1 MKGRNQSLDV
11 LRGVAVLLVIFHH
24 YAIDDES
31 FLHVGIVGVDLF
43 FVLSGFLISGLLFS
57 EFIKTGTIRLR
68 RFYVRRGLKLYPA
81 FYVFLIATLPMT
93 HIFGPARLA
102 SEALFLQS
110 YTPHIWHHTWSL
122 SVEEMF
128 YLCLP
133 LLLLVLA
140 KRKSF
145 AAIPFIAVGLI
156 ALCAILRS
164 FAPLTEFS
172 HAHLRFDALFAGVA
186 LGYFRHF
193 RGEMFAR
200 LSRARWMLPLA
211 LLLLVPCSLNRRAG
225 PSLNDLTLTSTLLGF
240 AALVWWS
247 QGITIRAPL
256 VAGVGRYS
264 YSIYLWHMPLALFF
278 SLRTMSAENFLLYIL
293 VTIVVGITAATL
305 VELPVL
311 HLRDRWFPAMSHVT
325 TASPKRVD
333 DCWPLL
339 EMRRWSKCT

>member
-1 MKGRNQSLDV
+1 MTGRNQSLDA
-11 LRGVAVLLVIFHH
+11 LRGLAVLLVIFHH
-24 YAIDDES
+24 YGSDDQS

-57 EFIKTGTIRLR
+57 EYLKTGTIRLS

-81 FYVFLIATLPMT
+81 FYVFLIVTLPIT

-140 KRKSF
+140 KRKNF
-145 AAIPFIAVGLI
+145 AAIPFIAIGLI
-156 ALCAILRS
+156 VLCAILRG
-164 FAPLTEFS
+164 FVPLMEFS

-193 RGEMFAR
+193 HAGMFAR
-200 LSRARWMLPLA
+200 ISRAKWMLLLA
-211 LLLLVPCSLNRRAG
+211 LLLLVPCGLNRSPG
-225 PSLNDLTLTSTLLGF
+225 PSLSDLTLTSTLLGF

-247 QGITIRAPL
+247 QGITLKAPL
-256 VAGVGRYS
+256 VAGIGRYS
-264 YSIYLWHMPLALFF
+264 YSIYLWHMPLALYF
-278 SLRTMSAENFLLYIL
+278 SLRPMSIAEFLTYVIA
-293 VTIVVGITAATL
+293 TIVAGIAAATL
-305 VELPVL
+305 IELPVL
-311 HLRDRWFPAMSHVT
+311 HLRDKLFPAST
-325 TASPKRVD
+325 Q
-333 DCWPLL
+333 CC
-339 EMRRWSKCT
+339 EMRLSSAYSLRPLPSPTPALQ